1 MNKKLVWIV
10 AALLVA
16 VGAGAIYYFFVKDRN
31 QHLKYIPKDA
41 AMAFHCDLKS
51 LHDKS
56 DFEKVKKM
64 KFFTKMMD
72 DNSRSETNH
81 EWTDILIKKTL
92 TTGIDVLSDPVAFM
106 SNRND
111 KMFAGLSIK
120 LTNSGDFNRFM
131 KKYKTSEEPK
141 KSETYTSLELEDE
154 DLLVA
159 WNDEAALF
167 LTSPSVGYGAKGK
180 AELKKVLDIYMTLD
194 EKESLGANDDYKK
207 FRKEKQDIGLFV
219 TYDGLF
225 DYMGTLINNRSY
237 DNPGMEETGNQM
249 DKMKAKFKGVNA
261 GLALSFENT
270 GLVGKVFTFGENM
283 TKLMD
288 EAGYTGKPLSDD
300 IIKNISSDQVLGT
313 LFLNYN
319 ISKMIATQVETNPK
333 TKEQIEKFANEMGLT
348 INDLK
353 EIFGGEIAFSFV
365 DAEVLKEETKY
376 EDIDPITE
384 ELVKKTRTVQT
395 PMPYFTFSFN
405 VNNNTLMQRLVDAL
419 NSKMNKTNSSSE
431 YNVDPTTDDSQSS
444 NLWEQSDNTY
454 VAPKAA
460 VNEENNIE
468 KRGDNYYFKK
478 DKIEISIMRNAVGY
492 TITNSPKIAAAL
504 EKNRSLS
511 PDPKLIGKD
520 FFTNNSAGFKLILD
534 AEKYPKELID
544 YIKMNYM
551 ADEKTWKILKNFEE
565 ISFQMPTGKSYEAD
579 FSIMMSEGKGNSL
592 YRLLEMFDESV
603 IN

>member
-10 AALLVA
+10 AALVVA

-31 QHLKYIPKDA
+31 QHFKYIPKDA

-72 DNSRSETNH
+72 DNSRSGTNH

-92 TTGIDVLSDPVAFM
+92 TTGIDVLSNPVAFM

-154 DLLVA
+154 DLFVA

-180 AELKKVLDIYMTLD
+180 AELEKVLDIYMTLD
-194 EKESLGANDDYKK
+194 EKESLCANDDYKK

-219 TYDGLF
+219 TYDKLF
-225 DYMGTLINNRSY
+225 DYMGTLFNNSSY
-237 DNPGMEETGNQM
+237 DNPDMKETGNQM
-249 DKMKAKFKGVNA
+249 DKMKTKFKGVNA

-270 GLVGKVFTFGENM
+270 GLIGKVYTFGENM

-319 ISKMIATQVETNPK
+319 ISKMIATQMETNPK
-333 TKEQIEKFANEMGLT
+333 IKEQIEKFANEMGLT

-353 EIFGGEIAFSFV
+353 GIFGGEIAFSFV
-365 DAEVLKEETKY
+365 DAEVLKEEKKY
-376 EDIDPITE
+376 EDIDLITE
-384 ELVKKTRTVQT
+384 ELVEKTRTVQT

-405 VNNNTLMQRLVDAL
+405 VNNNALLQRLVDAL
-419 NSKMNKTNSSSE
+419 NSKMNKTNSISE
-431 YNVDPTTDDSQSS
+431 YGADPISDYSQSS
-444 NLWEQSDNTY
+444 NLWDQSENTY
-454 VAPKAA
+454 VAPKA
-460 VNEENNIE
+460 VINEENNIE

-504 EKNRSLS
+504 EKNKSLS

-520 FFTNNSAGFKLILD
+520 FFTNNSVGFKLILNT
-534 AEKYPKELID
+534 EKYPKELID

-565 ISFQMPTGKSYEAD
+565 ISFQMPAGKSNEAD

>member
-10 AALLVA
+10 AALVVA

-72 DNSRSETNH
+72 DNSRTGTNH

-131 KKYKTSEEPK
+131 KKYKTSEVPK

-180 AELKKVLDIYMTLD
+180 AELEKVLDIYMTLD

-219 TYDGLF
+219 TYDKLF

-237 DNPGMEETGNQM
+237 DNPNMEETGNQM

-300 IIKNISSDQVLGT
+300 IIKNISNDQVLGT

-319 ISKMIATQVETNPK
+319 ISKMITNQVETNPK

-365 DAEVLKEETKY
+365 DAEVLKEEKKY

-384 ELVKKTRTVQT
+384 ELVEKTRTEQT

-405 VNNNTLMQRLVDAL
+405 VNNNTLIQRLVDAL
-419 NSKMNKTNSSSE
+419 NSKINKTNSSSE

-460 VNEENNIE
+460 VNKENNIE

-504 EKNRSLS
+504 EKNKTLS

-565 ISFQMPTGKSYEAD
+565 ISFQMPTGKSNEAD